1 MLKRG
6 KQVRLVVKGVSR
18 RVIVVR
24 SPDQR
29 FFEQAIFLLRED
41 ALRSDSVT
49 EEQVVRQ
56 ARQAAAGY
64 VRRTALHGLSAKP
77 LPGWVWFLLGACA
90 TALVWWLTSAF

>member
-1 MLKRG
+1 M
-6 KQVRLVVKGVSR
+6 VVKGVSR

-41 ALRSDSVT
+41 ALHSDAVT

-56 ARQAAAGY
+56 ARQAAALY
-64 VRRTALHGLSAKP
+64 VQRSARTEEEPRREHGWAWFALGAGMVGVLWCLTALLI
-77 LPGWVWFLLGACA
+77 
-90 TALVWWLTSAF
+90 

>member
-1 MLKRG
+1 ME
-6 KQVRLVVKGVSR
+6 VKGVSR

-41 ALRSDSVT
+41 ALHANAVT

-56 ARQAAAGY
+56 ARQAAAQY
-64 VRRTALHGLSAKP
+64 VQRTAQSP
-77 LPGWVWFLLGACA
+77 LPRRRVPGLAWFLLGAWTVGLAWCV
-90 TALVWWLTSAF
+90 TLFLG

>member
-1 MLKRG
+1 M
-6 KQVRLVVKGVSR
+6 VKGISR

-41 ALRSDSVT
+41 VLHANAVT

-56 ARQAAAGY
+56 AREAAAQY
-64 VRRTALHGLSAKP
+64 VQRTARTPLPRRS
-77 LPGWVWFLLGACA
+77 LPGWVWFLLGAWAVGLAWCA
-90 TALVWWLTSAF
+90 ALFLF

>member
-1 MLKRG
+1 M
-6 KQVRLVVKGVSR
+6 VKGISR

-41 ALRSDSVT
+41 VLHANAVT

-56 ARQAAAGY
+56 ARQAAALY
-64 VRRTALHGLSAKP
+64 VHRTASGGGER
-77 LPGWVWFLLGACA
+77 LPGWLWFVLGAA
-90 TALVWWLTSAF
+90 AVGAVWAVTVFVL

>member
-1 MLKRG
+1 M
-6 KQVRLVVKGVSR
+6 VKGISR

-41 ALRSDSVT
+41 VLHSNAVT

-56 ARQAAAGY
+56 ARQAAAHY
-64 VRRTALHGLSAKP
+64 VQSAAPGALQP
-77 LPGWVWFLLGACA
+77 ERLPGWLWFLLGAA
-90 TALVWWLTSAF
+90 TVGGLWLLRALLTGSL